1 MRTYDLTFDGINQIR
16 MVIDYR
22 FFLILSDEGSPI
34 DIAVRKN
41 SGFDQVKGVQA
52 GFGTNLSGNRGQE
65 FIFDSAVA
73 QNVKIFV
80 GDDEAIYNRLS
91 GTVTVNG
98 GTLATLTSITN
109 PVKTLEGGQDYGTA
123 WRENAL
129 AAAGTYQTVFTPA
142 ANVNGVLIHELRFIT
157 SNSTFTPMYNLFV
170 AKAGLPASGIDGEV
184 ILTGDGAI
192 SGMVMGK
199 ITSPLKIKAG
209 LGLYFFAT
217 HAEQTHSMKMALYTI
232 L

>member
-1 MRTYDLTFDGINQIR
+1 M
-16 MVIDYR
+16 
-22 FFLILSDEGSPI
+22 
-34 DIAVRKN
+34 
-41 SGFDQVKGVQA
+41 KGLQA
-52 GFGTNLSGNRGQE
+52 GFGLKLNSDQRGKE
-65 FIFDSAVA
+65 FIFSCAAA
-73 QNVKIFV
+73 QTVKVFV

-123 WRENAL
+123 WRENGL

-142 ANVNGVLIHELRFIT
+142 SNVNGVLLHDLRYLT
-157 SNSTFTPMYNLFV
+157 ANSTFTPIYNFFV
-170 AKAGLPASGIDGEV
+170 AKAGLPASAIDGEV
-184 ILTGDGAI
+184 ILTGDSAV